1 MISSVGRFPRRALSR
16 WEERQGKRKMLKE
29 YDEKSLL
36 DAITQDYKK
45 KFLKA
50 DSEAAFW
57 KVKANNAISI
67 YLRDHP
73 KPIEEDDL

>member
-1 MISSVGRFPRRALSR
+1 
-16 WEERQGKRKMLKE
+16 MLKE

-50 DSEAAFW
+50 DSETAFW